1 MAESLNCNFYVYTGD
16 PRRADKGLANQTAV
30 HSCSSIAP
38 LEALSDTQIKLII
51 DYPVQS
57 GNTRPA
63 VMGCNYVAIDDLWY
77 KITNKERLTG
87 GALAIYGEID
97 GIYSY
102 LSGVLA
108 SPAVVRRSSGSVDS
122 YIHDHLYTPY
132 PDSFNAY
139 APFSGSFSGDSQI
152 VLTYVK

>member
-1 MAESLNCNFYVYTGD
+1 MAESLNCDFYVYTGD
-16 PRRADKGLANQTAV
+16 PRRADKGLSSQTAV

-38 LEALSDTQIKLII
+38 LEALSDTQIKIII
-51 DYPVQS
+51 DYPVQTE
-57 GNTRPA
+57 NTRPA
-63 VMGCNYVAIDDLWY
+63 VMGANYVEIDNLWY
-77 KITNKERLTG
+77 KITSKERLTG
-87 GALAIYGEID
+87 GALAIYAEID

-122 YIHDHLYTPY
+122 YIHDPLYTPY

-139 APFSGSFSGDSQI
+139 APFDGSFSGNSQI

>member
-1 MAESLNCNFYVYTGD
+1 MAESLNCDFYIYTGD
-16 PRRADKGLANQTAV
+16 PRRANKGLSGQIPV

-38 LEALSDTQIKLII
+38 LEALSDTQVRLII
-51 DYPVQS
+51 DYPVQT
-57 GNTRPA
+57 GNARPA
-63 VMGCNYVAIDDLWY
+63 VMCANYVSIDTMWY
-77 KITNKERLTG
+77 KITSKERLTG
-87 GALAIYGEID
+87 GSLAINAEID

-122 YIHDHLYTPY
+122 YIHDPLYTPY

>member
-1 MAESLNCNFYVYTGD
+1 MAESLNCNFYIYTGD
-16 PRRADKGLANQTAV
+16 PRRADKGLANQTAS
-30 HSCSSIAP
+30 HSCSNIAP
-38 LEALSDTQIKLII
+38 LEAMSDTQIKLII

-57 GNTRPA
+57 GDTRPA
-63 VMGCNYVAIDDLWY
+63 VMDCNYVAIDTLWY
-77 KITNKERLTG
+77 KITSKERLTG

-108 SPAVVRRSSGSVDS
+108 SPAIVRRTSGSIDS
-122 YIHDHLYTPY
+122 YIFDPIYTPY
-132 PDSFNAY
+132 PDSFNSY
-139 APFSGSFSGDSQI
+139 APFSGSFSSDSQI